1 MSDGEPI
8 EAGASDLLTPWVE
21 RVQRRALAVL
31 VVTQVLSGAGVGT
44 GVAVAALSAA
54 RLSGSDVVAGLA
66 PTCIALGAALA
77 AVSTARI
84 AARTGRRLAL
94 LVGYLVAAVG
104 AVAAAVAVEH
114 RSWPLLLAASV
125 PVGAATA
132 TNLAARFA
140 GTDLAAPD
148 RRARALGLVLG
159 ATTLGIVIGP
169 NLADPA
175 HHAAAAIGI
184 AADTGPYLWC
194 AVMFGLAALGV
205 LVGLRPDPLHL
216 ARRSSRPE
224 PAPPQ
229 LSPPE
234 PSPPRTERRP
244 RHRPAGAAAGPR
256 TRGWRWCTIG
266 AAQLLMVGVMSMTP
280 VHMGHGGAELRM
292 VGIVISFHTAG
303 MYALSPLFGWLADR
317 RGRLPVLALE
327 VPGCSR
333 SPASWPE
340 SPAHTTSRC
349 CPLGLFLLGLG
360 WSAALVSGSA
370 LLVDAAPAADRTRVQ
385 GRADVVVNLS
395 GVLGGSVAGA
405 VMAATSYG
413 VLCALATV
421 LAAAVLA
428 AVLRG
433 RHGRDPV
440 AGFEPDRRRRT
451 VPGCSCWSG
460 SRRSL
465 TSTPRWRRRG
475 PATAGL
481 RWSAAAP
488 AWARHRWCGRSW
500 PGSTRGRGSWRAPA
514 TTC

>member
-1 MSDGEPI
+1 MSDEEPI
-8 EAGASDLLTPWVE
+8 KSGVSVLLTPWVE
-21 RVQRRALAVL
+21 RVQRRTLAVL

-66 PTCIALGAALA
+66 PTCVALGAALA

-104 AVAAAVAVEH
+104 ALAAAVAVQH

-184 AADTGPYLWC
+184 AAETGPYLWC
-194 AVMFGLAALGV
+194 ATMFGLAALGG
-205 LVGLRPDPLHL
+205 LVGLRPDPLRL
-216 ARRSSRPE
+216 VRQLQTGARPAATIPAGTLPAPNGAPPAAPARR
-224 PAPPQ
+224 
-229 LSPPE
+229 
-234 PSPPRTERRP
+234 
-244 RHRPAGAAAGPR
+244 GC
-256 TRGWRWCTIG
+256 GWTPNARLALVTIG
-266 AAQLLMVGVMSMTP
+266 VAQLLMVGVMSMTP
-280 VHMGHGGAELRM
+280 VHMGHGGAGLRL

-317 RGRLPVLALE
+317 RGRLPVLALGAGLLAAAG
-327 VPGCSR
+327 VVAGV
-333 SPASWPE
+333 AG
-340 SPAHTTSRC
+340 AHDITMLSV
-349 CPLGLFLLGLG
+349 GLFFLGLG

-370 LLVDAAPAADRTRVQ
+370 LLVDAVPTADRPRVQ
-385 GRADVVVNLS
+385 GRADAVVNLS

-405 VMAATSYG
+405 VAAVTSYG
-413 VLCALATV
+413 MLCALATV

-428 AVLRG
+428 AVVVRA
-433 RHGRDPV
+433 RHRANRSPVSRNGADVPCRD
-440 AGFEPDRRRRT
+440 AAA
-451 VPGCSCWSG
+451 G
-460 SRRSL
+460 SRRPL
-465 TSTPRWRRRG
+465 TSTPR
-475 PATAGL
+475 
-481 RWSAAAP
+481 
-488 AWARHRWCGRSW
+488 
-500 PGSTRGRGSWRAPA
+500 
-514 TTC
+514 

>member
-1 MSDGEPI
+1 MSDGELI
-8 EAGASDLLTPWVE
+8 EAGALDLLTPWVE
-21 RVQRRALAVL
+21 RVQRRTLAVL

-54 RLSGSDVVAGLA
+54 RLSGSDVVAGFA
-66 PTCIALGAALA
+66 PTCVALGAALA

-94 LVGYLVAAVG
+94 FIGYLVAAVG
-104 AVAAAVAVEH
+104 AITAAIAVEH

-194 AVMFGLAALGV
+194 AVMFGLSALGV

-216 ARRSSRPE
+216 ARQLPTGIRPAATI
-224 PAPPQ
+224 PTPNGAPPAA
-229 LSPPE
+229 SA
-234 PSPPRTERRP
+234 RR
-244 RHRPAGAAAGPR
+244 GC
-256 TRGWRWCTIG
+256 GWTPNARLALVTIG

-280 VHMGHGGAELRM
+280 VHMGHGGAGLRL

-317 RGRLPVLALE
+317 RGRLPVLALGAGLLAAAG
-327 VPGCSR
+327 VVAGV
-333 SPASWPE
+333 AG
-340 SPAHTTSRC
+340 AHDITMLSI
-349 CPLGLFLLGLG
+349 GLFLLGLG

-370 LLVDAAPAADRTRVQ
+370 LLVDAVPAADRTRVQ

-405 VMAATSYG
+405 VAAATSYG

-421 LAAAVLA
+421 LAAGVLA
-428 AVLRG
+428 AVVRA
-433 RHGRDPV
+433 RHGATRSPV
-440 AGFEPDRRRRT
+440 
-451 VPGCSCWSG
+451 
-460 SRRSL
+460 SRRIAADV
-465 TSTPRWRRRG
+465 PCRD
-475 PATAGL
+475 
-481 RWSAAAP
+481 AAAG
-488 AWARHRWCGRSW
+488 AGVGAR
-500 PGSTRGRGSWRAPA
+500 
-514 TTC
+514 

>member
-1 MSDGEPI
+1 MDIADQASGRGGRDMTDAEPI
-8 EAGASDLLTPWVE
+8 QAGASDLLTPWVE
-21 RVQRRALAVL
+21 RVQRRTLAVL

-175 HHAAAAIGI
+175 HHVAAAIGI

-194 AVMFGLAALGV
+194 AAMFGLAALGV

-216 ARRSSRPE
+216 ARQLPTGPRPAATIATGTL
-224 PAPPQ
+224 PAPNGA
-229 LSPPE
+229 PPAA
-234 PSPPRTERRP
+234 
-244 RHRPAGAAAGPR
+244 PAG
-256 TRGWRWCTIG
+256 RGCGWTPNARLALLTIG
-266 AAQLLMVGVMSMTP
+266 VAQLLMVGVMSMTP
-280 VHMGHGGAELRM
+280 VHMGHGGAGLRL

-317 RGRLPVLALE
+317 RGRLPVLALGAGLLAMAG
-327 VPGCSR
+327 VVGGV
-333 SPASWPE
+333 AG
-340 SPAHTTSRC
+340 AHDITMLST
-349 CPLGLFLLGLG
+349 GLFLLGLG
-360 WSAALVSGSA
+360 WSAALVSASA
-370 LLVDAAPAADRTRVQ
+370 LLVDAVPAADRTRVQ

-395 GVLGGSVAGA
+395 GVLGGCVAGA
-405 VMAATSYG
+405 VAAATSYG
-413 VLCALATV
+413 MLCALATV
-421 LAAAVLA
+421 LAAGVLA
-428 AVLRG
+428 AVVRA
-433 RHGRDPV
+433 RHGATRSPV
-440 AGFEPDRRRRT
+440 
-451 VPGCSCWSG
+451 
-460 SRRSL
+460 SRRIAADV
-465 TSTPRWRRRG
+465 PCRD
-475 PATAGL
+475 
-481 RWSAAAP
+481 AAAG
-488 AWARHRWCGRSW
+488 AGVGAR
-500 PGSTRGRGSWRAPA
+500 
-514 TTC
+514 

>member
-1 MSDGEPI
+1 MSDGELI
-8 EAGASDLLTPWVE
+8 EAGALDLLTPWVE
-21 RVQRRALAVL
+21 RVQRRTLAVL

-54 RLSGSDVVAGLA
+54 RLSGSDVVAGFA
-66 PTCIALGAALA
+66 PTCVALGAALA

-94 LVGYLVAAVG
+94 FIGYLVAAVG
-104 AVAAAVAVEH
+104 AITAAIAVEH

-132 TNLAARFA
+132 TNLAARFT

-194 AVMFGLAALGV
+194 AVMFGLSALGV

-216 ARRSSRPE
+216 ARQLPTGIRPAATIPTGTL
-224 PAPPQ
+224 PAPNGA
-229 LSPPE
+229 PPAA
-234 PSPPRTERRP
+234 SARR
-244 RHRPAGAAAGPR
+244 GC
-256 TRGWRWCTIG
+256 GWTPNARLALVTIG

-280 VHMGHGGAELRM
+280 VHMGHGGAGLRL

-317 RGRLPVLALE
+317 RGRLPVLALGAGLLAAAG
-327 VPGCSR
+327 VVAGV
-333 SPASWPE
+333 AG
-340 SPAHTTSRC
+340 AHDITMLSI
-349 CPLGLFLLGLG
+349 GLFLLGLG

-370 LLVDAAPAADRTRVQ
+370 LLVDAVPAADRTRVQ

-405 VMAATSYG
+405 VAAATSYG

-421 LAAAVLA
+421 LAAGVLA
-428 AVLRG
+428 AVVRA
-433 RHGRDPV
+433 RHGATRSPV
-440 AGFEPDRRRRT
+440 
-451 VPGCSCWSG
+451 
-460 SRRSL
+460 SRRIAADV
-465 TSTPRWRRRG
+465 PCRD
-475 PATAGL
+475 
-481 RWSAAAP
+481 AAAG
-488 AWARHRWCGRSW
+488 AGVGAR
-500 PGSTRGRGSWRAPA
+500 
-514 TTC
+514 